1 MIVHT
6 SSLKKSVLHLRT
18 GVAIT
23 LGENGRDLIHG
34 GVIIIANSRSIQ
46 TSVNTFTYNYKD
58 KQSFVSTLKELTNMK
73 KVLFTCIGTDRATGD
88 CLGPLVG
95 TNLKRLGYTVLGTL
109 DEPLHAQNLI
119 QELKKASTL
128 YNPDI
133 VLAIDACLGKLED
146 IGKITLSNSP
156 LKPGAAVHK
165 DLPTV
170 GDISIMGIVN
180 LGGFF
185 ELQVLQCTRLHTV
198 IKLASDIT
206 HLIWQAVPAS
216 RRDSSVN
223 NRKNQSQCS

>member
-1 MIVHT
+1 M
-6 SSLKKSVLHLRT
+6 
-18 GVAIT
+18 GVT
-23 LGENGRDLIHG
+23 
-34 GVIIIANSRSIQ
+34 IIIDNSRHILA
-46 TSVNTFTYNYKD
+46 SVNSFTYNYWD
-58 KQSFVSTLKELTNMK
+58 KLSFVSTLKELTSTK
-73 KVLFTCIGTDRATGD
+73 KVLFACIGTDRATGD

-119 QELKKASTL
+119 QELKKGSAL

-133 VLAIDACLGKLED
+133 VLAIDACLGKIEE

-156 LKPGAAVHK
+156 LTPGTAVRK

-180 LGGFF
+180 MGGFF

-198 IKLASDIT
+198 MKLASDIT
-206 HLIWQAVPAS
+206 HLIWQAVPDS
-216 RRDSSVN
+216 REDSLVN
-223 NRKNQSQCS
+223 NSQKQSQCS